1 MLLPL
6 LYDKKEET
14 FMVTATKKPF
24 KWRGVA
30 TFMLVMALLVEIISG
45 VVLYIT
51 PPGRYA
57 HWTNWTLWGL
67 SKEGWGTMHT
77 IFGYLLLII
86 IAGHL
91 YYNWKVIVA
100 FVWSKVRH
108 TFNLKRELAVATVIT
123 LAVFLGT
130 VWNVAPFSTVMNFG
144 EKAKHSWE
152 QKDPTYARGRGRGI
166 TSSRLA
172 LSNEDGRHTPNSRS
186 GYAQP
191 SVPLITDS
199 KGNGARG
206 KRRNAFSPAIA
217 HAETMPSVQRGG
229 LGRRTLDMVFSEYGI
244 PVHEGLSR
252 LKSQGIE
259 VKATDTVRDLADKSG
274 KRPSE
279 IIGMATGKAASGRGS
294 YAMVQDD
301 TISYRGRGRRAAS
314 QGFGL
319 RNPTPSFDSA
329 PYSGTSGKQSYLSD
343 TAGSKLKGRDLVQLG
358 KIATLTGTL
367 EQHGDE
373 WGLKVGTT
381 SYEIH
386 LGPADYRTNQGL
398 VLNNGGQATVKGF
411 VYGTDVAVMEI
422 EAGGKKITL
431 RDETGHPAWAGSK
444 FSMTARSKSNQPTRA
459 W

>member
-1 MLLPL
+1 M
-6 LYDKKEET
+6 ET
-14 FMVTATKKPF
+14 TRKKPF

-67 SKEGWGTMHT
+67 SKEGWGAMHT

-100 FVWSKVRH
+100 FLWSKVRH

-130 VWNVAPFSTVMNFG
+130 VWNVAPFSSVMNFG

-152 QKDPTYARGRGRGI
+152 QKDPTYARGRGRGF
-166 TSSRLA
+166 TSSQSALA
-172 LSNEDGRHTPNSRS
+172 NEDGRHTPNNGS

-191 SVPLITDS
+191 SVPLITDNR
-199 KGNGARG
+199 GNGARG
-206 KRRNAFSPAIA
+206 KGRNVFSPATA
-217 HAETMPSVQRGG
+217 HAETVPSVQKGG
-229 LGRRTLDMVFSEYGI
+229 LGRKTLDMVFSEYGI
-244 PVHEGLSR
+244 PKDEGLSR

-259 VKATDTVRDLADKSG
+259 AKTTDTIRDLADRSG

-279 IIGMATGKAASGRGS
+279 IIQMATGKTISGQS
-294 YAMVQDD
+294 THPMVQDE
-301 TISYRGRGRRAAS
+301 TASYRGRGRRAAS

-319 RNPTPSFDSA
+319 RNPTPSFESA
-329 PYSGTSGKQSYLSD
+329 PYSGTSGTQSYPSD
-343 TAGSKLKGRDLVQLG
+343 TAGGKLRGRDFVQLG
-358 KIATLTGTL
+358 KVATLTGSL

-386 LGPADYRTNQGL
+386 LGPADYRAHKGF
-398 VLNNGGQATVKGF
+398 VLKDRDQATVKGF

-422 EAGGKKITL
+422 EAGGKSILL
-431 RDETGHPAWAGSK
+431 RDETGRPAWAGTI
-444 FSMTARSKSNQPTRA
+444 FSSAGRPQNL
-459 W
+459 

>member
-1 MLLPL
+1 M
-6 LYDKKEET
+6 ET
-14 FMVTATKKPF
+14 TKKKPF

-30 TFMLVMALLVEIISG
+30 TFMLVMALLVEIVSG
-45 VVLYIT
+45 IVLYIT

-67 SKEGWGTMHT
+67 SKEGWGAMHT

-86 IAGHL
+86 IVGHL

-100 FVWSKVRH
+100 FVWSRLRH

-123 LAVFLGT
+123 LAVLLGT

-144 EKAKHSWE
+144 EKAKRSWE
-152 QKDPTYARGRGRGI
+152 QKDPTYARGRGRGT
-166 TSSRLA
+166 TSSRFALA
-172 LSNEDGRHTPNSRS
+172 NEDGRYTPYSRS

-191 SVPLITDS
+191 SVPPTTDNRA
-199 KGNGARG
+199 NGARG
-206 KRRNAFSPAIA
+206 KGRNVFSPPIA
-217 HAETMPSVQRGG
+217 HAETMPSVQKGG
-229 LGRRTLDMVFSEYGI
+229 FGRKTLDTVFSEYGT
-244 PVHEGLSR
+244 PKDEGLSR

-259 VKATDTVRDLADKSG
+259 AKLTDTVRDLANRSG

-279 IIGMATGKAASGRGS
+279 IIQMATGNAASDQSS
-294 YAMVQDD
+294 YAMTQDE
-301 TISYRGRGRRAAS
+301 TTSYRGRGRRAGS

-319 RNPTPSFDSA
+319 RNSIPSFDSTL
-329 PYSGTSGKQSYLSD
+329 YSGTSGTQSYPSD
-343 TAGSKLKGRDLVQLG
+343 TASGKLKGRDFVQLG
-358 KIATLTGTL
+358 KVATLTGTL

-373 WGLKVGTT
+373 WGLKVGTA

-398 VLNNGGQATVKGF
+398 VLNNEDQATVKGF

-422 EAGGKKITL
+422 ETGGKKITL
-431 RDETGHPAWAGSK
+431 RDETGRPAWAGST
-444 FSMTARSKSNQPTRA
+444 FSMTARSKSDQPARP

>member
-1 MLLPL
+1 
-6 LYDKKEET
+6 
-14 FMVTATKKPF
+14 
-24 KWRGVA
+24 
-30 TFMLVMALLVEIISG
+30 MLVMALLVEIVSG
-45 VVLYIT
+45 IVLYIT

-67 SKEGWGTMHT
+67 SKEGWGAMHT

-108 TFNLKRELAVATVIT
+108 TFNLKRELAVATVLT
-123 LAVFLGT
+123 LAVLLGT

-144 EKAKHSWE
+144 EKAKRSWE
-152 QKDPTYARGRGRGI
+152 QKDPTYARGRGRGF
-166 TSSRLA
+166 TSSRFA
-172 LSNEDGRHTPNSRS
+172 QAKEDGRHYTPNNES

-191 SVPLITDS
+191 SISLKTDNR
-199 KGNGARG
+199 GNGARG
-206 KRRNAFSPAIA
+206 KGRKAFSPAIA

-229 LGRRTLDMVFSEYGI
+229 LGRKTLDMVFSDYGI
-244 PVHEGLSR
+244 PKDEGLLR

-259 VKATDTVRDLADKSG
+259 VRVTDIVRDLADRSG

-279 IIGMATGKAASGRGS
+279 IIQIATGTATSGGQSS
-294 YAMVQDD
+294 YAMVQDE
-301 TISYRGRGRRAAS
+301 TTSYRGRGGKSGS

-319 RNPTPSFDSA
+319 RNPTPSFESA
-329 PYSGTSGKQSYLSD
+329 PYSGTSATQSYPGN
-343 TAGSKLKGRDLVQLG
+343 TAGGKLKGRDLVQLG
-358 KIATLTGTL
+358 RVATLTGTL

-398 VLNNGGQATVKGF
+398 VLKNESQATVKGF

-431 RDETGHPAWAGSK
+431 RDETGRPAWAGTM
-444 FSMTARSKSNQPTRA
+444 FSSAGRSRNF
-459 W
+459 

>member
-1 MLLPL
+1 METTR
-6 LYDKKEET
+6 KKR
-14 FMVTATKKPF
+14 F

-30 TFMLVMALLVEIISG
+30 TFMLVMALLVEIVSG

-67 SKEGWGTMHT
+67 SKEGWGAMHT

-108 TFNLKRELAVATVIT
+108 SFNLKRELAVATVIT
-123 LAVFLGT
+123 LAVLLGT

-144 EKAKHSWE
+144 EKAKRSWE
-152 QKDPTYARGRGRGI
+152 QKDPTYARGRGRGFVFP
-166 TSSRLA
+166 SFA
-172 LSNEDGRHTPNSRS
+172 LPKEDGRYYTPNSGS
-186 GYAQP
+186 SYVQN
-191 SVPLITDS
+191 SVPITADNR
-199 KGNGARG
+199 GNGFRG
-206 KRRNAFSPAIA
+206 KGRNAFSPAVA

-229 LGRRTLDMVFSEYGI
+229 LGRKTLDMLFLDSGI
-244 PVHEGLSR
+244 PMDEGLSR

-259 VKATDTVRDLADKSG
+259 AKLTDTVRDLANRSG

-279 IIGMATGKAASGRGS
+279 IIQMATGNAASGQS
-294 YAMVQDD
+294 PYATVQDE
-301 TISYRGRGRRAAS
+301 TTSYRGRGRRAGS

-319 RNPTPSFDSA
+319 RNPTPSFESA
-329 PYSGTSGKQSYLSD
+329 PYSGTSGTRSYPSD
-343 TAGSKLKGRDLVQLG
+343 TAGGKLKGRDLAQLG
-358 KIATLTGTL
+358 KVATLTGTL

-373 WGLKVGTT
+373 WGLKVGHT

-411 VYGTDVAVMEI
+411 VYGADVAVMEI

-431 RDETGHPAWAGSK
+431 RDETGRPAWAGTM
-444 FSMTARSKSNQPTRA
+444 FRSAGRPRNL
-459 W
+459 

>member
-1 MLLPL
+1 METTR
-6 LYDKKEET
+6 KKR
-14 FMVTATKKPF
+14 F

-30 TFMLVMALLVEIISG
+30 TFMLVMALLVEIVSG

-67 SKEGWGTMHT
+67 SKEGWGAMHT

-100 FVWSKVRH
+100 FLWSKVRH

-123 LAVFLGT
+123 LAVLLGT
-130 VWNVAPFSTVMNFG
+130 IWNVAPFSTVMNFG
-144 EKAKHSWE
+144 AKAKHSWE

-166 TSSRLA
+166 TSSRFALA
-172 LSNEDGRHTPNSRS
+172 KEDGRHYTSNSGN
-186 GYAQP
+186 GYAQK
-191 SVPLITDS
+191 SVPLMTDN
-199 KGNGARG
+199 KGNRERG
-206 KRRNAFSPAIA
+206 KGRNAFSPAVA

-229 LGRRTLDMVFSEYGI
+229 LGRKTLDMVFSEYGI
-244 PVHEGLSR
+244 PMDEGLLR
-252 LKSQGIE
+252 LKSKGIE
-259 VKATDTVRDLADKSG
+259 AKPNDTVRNLADRSG

-279 IIGMATGKAASGRGS
+279 IIQMVAGKAVSGQS
-294 YAMVQDD
+294 SHAMVQDE
-301 TISYRGRGRRAAS
+301 TTPYRGRGRRAAS

-319 RNPTPSFDSA
+319 RNPTPFLECA
-329 PYSGTSGKQSYLSD
+329 PYSGTSATQSYPGN
-343 TAGSKLKGRDLVQLG
+343 TAGGKLRGRDLVQLG
-358 KIATLTGTL
+358 KVATLAGTL
-367 EQHGDE
+367 KQHGDE

-422 EAGGKKITL
+422 QAGEKTITL
-431 RDETGHPAWAGSK
+431 RDETGRPAWAGSK
-444 FSMTARSKSNQPTRA
+444 FSMTARSKSNQPMRA